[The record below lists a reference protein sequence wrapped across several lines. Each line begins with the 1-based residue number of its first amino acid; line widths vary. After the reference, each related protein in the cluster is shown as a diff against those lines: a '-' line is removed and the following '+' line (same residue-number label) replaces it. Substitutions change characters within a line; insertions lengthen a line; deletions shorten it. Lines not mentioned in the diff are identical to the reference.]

1 MPWLITILYS
11 YLLGSIP
18 FGYVFVRVFQK
29 EDIRASGSGNIGATN
44 VARQNKGLG
53 IATLFFDALK
63 GWLAVILT
71 FNLLVPGMHIGK
83 PSPAME
89 LAAVAAL
96 FAVIGH
102 MYPVWLG
109 FRGGKGVATAL
120 GVFIALSWP
129 SALGAFVVFVLAVAL
144 SKYVSVG
151 SIVAAIS
158 LPIFVYILTPHRT
171 GVFMLCT
178 IVIAA
183 LVVFKH
189 SSNIARLRAGTE
201 SKFLR

>member
-29 EDIRASGSGNIGATN
+29 EDIRATGSGNIGATN
-44 VARQNKGLG
+44 VARQNKSLG

-63 GWLAVILT
+63 GWLAVVIT
-71 FNLLVPGMHIGK
+71 RNILVPHMHIGK

-102 MYPVWLG
+102 MFPLWLG
-109 FRGGKGVATAL
+109 LRGGKGVATAL

-129 SALGAFVVFVLAVAL
+129 SALGAVVVFVVAILL

-151 SIVAAIS
+151 SIAAAIS
-158 LPIFVYILTPHRT
+158 LPVLVYILTPHRT

-183 LVVFKH
+183 LVIVKH

-201 SKFLR
+201 SQFLK